1 MNDPSKRKISTPDDI
16 HRIATAFQ
24 QSRVLLTAVELGVF
38 TALGKRQAYITDRRQ
53 RR

>member
-24 QSRVLLTAVELGVF
+24 QSRVLLTAVELDLF
-38 TALGKRQAYITDRRQ
+38 TALRNGRPDGHKETGR
-53 RR
+53 